1 MSLKRTVRPRFTVG
15 GYLRKAL
22 DDGYM
27 KTITFIRHGESIVNA
42 GGVTMANDV
51 IPYPNWAKS
60 RSRHWPSPSICN

>member
-1 MSLKRTVRPRFTVG
+1 
-15 GYLRKAL
+15 
-22 DDGYM
+22 M